1 MEFMSVGSSA
11 FYRQQAAHLTA
22 LAAQI
27 GDRTLRQQFLHIAK
41 SKEMLADL
49 YAASPAA
56 TLQSTQAE
64 TL

>member
-1 MEFMSVGSSA
+1 MPVGSSA
-11 FYRQQAAHLTA
+11 FYREQAAHLTA

-27 GDRTLRQQFLHIAK
+27 GDRMLRQQFLHIAK

-49 YAASPAA
+49 YAASPGV
-56 TLQSTQAE
+56 TLERNEAE

>member
-1 MEFMSVGSSA
+1 MPVASSA
-11 FYRQQAAHLTA
+11 FYREQAAHLTA

-27 GDRTLRQQFLHIAK
+27 GDRILRQQFLHIAK

-49 YAASPAA
+49 CAASPAF
-56 TLQSTQAE
+56 TRESTQAK